1 MHSIQMPSS
10 PNYKRDYKQEQA
22 TARARGDT
30 KKRAERNAARAELM
44 KEGKVH
50 KGDGKDVDHTK
61 PLGQGGSNS
70 RGNLRVASA
79 GANRSFKRSSSGG
92 IVSQTSRKEKRR

>member
-1 MHSIQMPSS
+1 MPSA
-10 PNYKRDYKQEQA
+10 PGYRRDYKQEQA

-30 KKRAERNAARAELM
+30 KKRAERNAARADMM

-61 PLGQGGSNS
+61 PMGQGGTNS
-70 RGNLRVASA
+70 RSNLRVTSASS
-79 GANRSFKRSSSGG
+79 NRSFKRNSSGG
-92 IVSQTSRKEKRR
+92 IVSQTSRKERKGR